1 MICVLAKGVDPY
13 EKANYLRNRC
23 YRLCRT
29 VCRHVATERRGGD
42 LPAVPVKAAVSAK
55 IEAQSEE
62 TPHIFIS
69 ADIPAP
75 KTEPV
80 AISEPEVKV
89 MMAEK
94 ETEKPAP
101 MPAAT
106 KPQAASKSAPASA
119 EPKSGDRRCSASALL

>member
-1 MICVLAKGVDPY
+1 MKKKIIAGLAVVVCVA
-13 EKANYLRNRC
+13 
-23 YRLCRT
+23 LCAAVWPRSA
-29 VCRHVATERRGGD
+29 VVEE
-42 LPAVPVKAAVSAK
+42 LPAESVKATVNAG
-55 IEAQSEE
+55 IEARSEE